1 MDFGA
6 RLRCRLCAGG
16 LLQSYALYRVSTD
29 AFGAVGMPAAYGRI
43 SGYFYAASAVRSGEV
58 LAVAGELTEKV
69 RHSYRMLAFDD
80 SGAVGDLVSVG
91 GAFYR
96 MAAQWD
102 YPGDCRIWELE
113 VYAV

>member
-1 MDFGA
+1 
-6 RLRCRLCAGG
+6 
-16 LLQSYALYRVSTD
+16 
-29 AFGAVGMPAAYGRI
+29 
-43 SGYFYAASAVRSGEV
+43 
-58 LAVAGELTEKV
+58 
-69 RHSYRMLAFDD
+69 MLAFDD

-102 YPGDCRIWELE
+102 YPGGCRIWELE